1 MSALARAHSVFHI
14 AGLFNHAESLER
26 LFEVNVLGTRNLLRA
41 IERCHRL
48 DVLKY
53 PRVVVWGAAGVFGNF
68 LHIPLPATEEMP
80 PQTNNPYL
88 LSKLYEELE
97 ALQFCKYNEIPI
109 TVIRPSA
116 VYGSR
121 SVYGMAFSITTMLK
135 SKLALVVGS
144 GKNRGALV
152 HVRDVVSAAEFLSTH
167 SRAIGEVYHVTDG
180 TSYTVEEIA
189 RSLARACGAIF
200 VPVKIPKWLALRLS
214 RFIRIHRE
222 LIEIS
227 TVDAC
232 LSNEKLR
239 ALGFVFEYPDGVIG
253 LAETVLWYKRK
264 R

>member
-1 MSALARAHSVFHI
+1 MANKKIALVTGATGFTGWHMVNLLLERGYSVIATDCRASRDTLYKQTEFFEIDLTNPLDVFSETFLSALARAHSVFHI

-68 LHIPLPATEEMP
+68 SHIQLPATEEMP

-180 TSYTVEEIA
+180 TSSGMSWEME
-189 RSLARACGAIF
+189 
-200 VPVKIPKWLALRLS
+200 
-214 RFIRIHRE
+214 
-222 LIEIS
+222 
-227 TVDAC
+227 
-232 LSNEKLR
+232 
-239 ALGFVFEYPDGVIG
+239 
-253 LAETVLWYKRK
+253 
-264 R
+264 